1 MSRAPSNNNSEISSK
16 RNYTACLA
24 FSTGECFFGYGFG
37 SEGLKVG
44 ELCFNTSMTGYQEIL
59 TDLSYAGQIVNFTF
73 PHIGNTG
80 TNVFDSE
87 SKEPAALGMVCRN
100 LPTKDSSWRSDCN
113 FSEWLA
119 KNGII
124 GIGQID
130 TRRVTRLLRLSGAQS
145 VAISYSKSGQ
155 IDIKKLK
162 RIAKEAKSLIGV
174 DLSMNV
180 TCLESYAWNEQKI
193 SKPNTTKS
201 ELLKTSVNGRIIAVD
216 YGAKQAIF
224 RQLASMNHEVLIVPA
239 DTPFADIIKLNPNG
253 VFLSNGPGDPLA
265 TFHNCGKTIID
276 LVTKSKLPIF
286 GICLGHQLLGLAL
299 GASTIKMPH
308 GHHGANHPVK
318 NLITGK
324 VEITSMNHGFAIDK
338 DTLPNHVLE
347 SHVSLFDG
355 SNCGI
360 EIPQRNIFSVQYHP
374 EAHPGPQDSYYLFKK
389 FFDNIM
395 NVNSDT

>member
-1 MSRAPSNNNSEISSK
+1 MSRTPRDNDSEKSFK
-16 RNYTACLA
+16 RYYTACLA
-24 FSTGECFFGYGFG
+24 FSTGECFFGLGFG
-37 SEGLKVG
+37 SEGIKVG

-87 SKEPAALGMVCRN
+87 SKEPVVLGMVCRN
-100 LPTKDSSWRSDCN
+100 LPTEESSWRSDCS
-113 FSEWLA
+113 FPKWLE

-130 TRRVTRLLRLSGAQS
+130 TRRITRLLRLSGAQS

-155 IDIKKLK
+155 IDIKKLQK
-162 RIAKEAKSLIGV
+162 IAKEAKSLIGL
-174 DLSMNV
+174 DPSMEVN
-180 TCLESYAWNEQKI
+180 CLENYSWNQHKE
-193 SKPNTTKS
+193 SRPNTKTK
-201 ELLKTSVNGRIIAVD
+201 LLKTAVNNKIIAID
-216 YGAKQAIF
+216 YGAKEAIF
-224 RQLASMNHEVLIVPA
+224 NQLASMDHEVIIVPA
-239 DTPFADIIKLNPNG
+239 DTTFEDITKLNPSG
-253 VFLSNGPGDPLA
+253 IFLSNGPGDPLA
-265 TFHNCGKTIID
+265 TFHNYGKTIVN
-276 LVTKSKLPIF
+276 LVAKSKLPIF

-299 GASTIKMPH
+299 GATTIKMSY

-324 VEITSMNHGFAIDK
+324 VEITSMNHGFVIDSES
-338 DTLPNHVLE
+338 LPKHVLE

-360 EIPQRNIFSVQYHP
+360 EIPQRKIFSVQYHP
-374 EAHPGPQDSYYLFKK
+374 EASPGPQDSYYLFEK
-389 FFDNIM
+389 FFNNIKIA
-395 NVNSDT
+395 NSET